1 MDMSIEVDVKLDTKS
16 MGGFLVY
23 HNYSRASGLFSVL
36 ISVAALVGLI
46 WKWDNWMLSQKV
58 LLVILALLFTVI
70 QPIMLVWRGSRQL
83 QTEEFQTPFHYVF
96 NENGIVISQKDQKQ
110 EFQWRDVRK
119 IVYKKE
125 SIYVYMSTVSAFVLP
140 KSQCSGR
147 FDELV
152 KMMRE
157 NKGK

>member
-1 MDMSIEVDVKLDTKS
+1 MSIEMDVKLDSKS
-16 MGGFLVY
+16 MGGFLIY
-23 HNYSRASGLFSVL
+23 HNYSRISGMFSVL

-46 WKWDNWMLSQKV
+46 WRWDFWMLTQKV

-70 QPIMLVWRGSRQL
+70 QPIMLVWRGNRQL
-83 QTEEFQTPFHYVF
+83 QTEDFQIPFHYVF
-96 NENGIVISQKDQKQ
+96 DKNGIVISQKDQKQ
-110 EFQWRDVRK
+110 EFQWKDVRK

-140 KSQCSGR
+140 KSQCNGR

-157 NKGK
+157 YKGK